1 MTTFMQL
8 AEKTEAELN
17 KMTKTEILAAI
28 KNQGFMAASYKRR
41 AEEMEKQISDNN
53 TNERAACV
61 MLAALVG
68 KELTKNEYTG
78 QIESRDLNIL
88 ELVGLV
94 SAKCVESAKAAK

>member
-8 AEKTEAELN
+8 ADKTEAELN
-17 KMTKTEILAAI
+17 KMTKGEIIAAI
-28 KNQGFMAASYKRR
+28 RNQGFVAQSYKSR
-41 AEEMEKQISDNN
+41 AEQAEKRLEENG

-78 QIESRDLNIL
+78 QVESRDLNIL
-88 ELVGLV
+88 ELAGLAA
-94 SAKCVESAKAAK
+94 AKCVEVAK